1 MCSICLHYCKY
12 YHPWSLR
19 RSQILSKCQHEN
31 HKPTVNEVE
40 ELTFVQLLGTKHHN
54 TNVILFSVCQ
64 EQLLKMVMVYTLYR
78 YIYI

>member
-19 RSQILSKCQHEN
+19 RSQILSKCQHDN

-40 ELTFVQLLGTKHHN
+40 EEKNESTDLEEEAIEEGEQDNK
-54 TNVILFSVCQ
+54 LFKR
-64 EQLLKMVMVYTLYR
+64 LKIWSSRMMMVW
-78 YIYI
+78 